1 MSIITKD
8 VTKEVRYIGRD
19 FDQLKAGLIDFTKKY
34 YPNTYNDFNE
44 ASPGMMFLEMA
55 AYVGDVLNYYI
66 DSQLKESLI
75 LHAQERKNL
84 LDLAQ
89 AFGYKPKVS
98 VPALVDIDV
107 FQYLPPTGSGANT
120 EPDYDYALRLQA
132 GMVVKSTYNNT
143 EFIIQESVDFSVD
156 DYNSPRT
163 VTVAQIDNS
172 TGAVDYYLVKKT
184 YKAISA
190 TQTTANFAFTTPK
203 KFDKIKLEVENLI
216 GIQSVV
222 DSDNNVWT
230 EVPYL
235 AQDTIFQ
242 KVENVAYNNPD
253 NYVTTQ
259 DNPYLLRLLRVPRR
273 FVSRV
278 VEDGLEL
285 QFGAGISTSP
295 GEELLP
301 TPENIALSLPTGIE
315 NTDID
320 FDTVSPIFTSAYGQA
335 PANTTL
341 SVTYLTGGGVASN
354 VPSNTITDIVD
365 RVVTNT
371 LPSGTPTLNNVIL
384 NSLAV
389 NNPVAATGGRS
400 QETIEEIRQN
410 TLAQFMS
417 QQRAVTREDY
427 ILRAY
432 AMPASFGSV
441 SKAYITPDEQ
451 ENLSTIEAND
461 KIKNPL
467 GLNMYVLGY
476 DAEKR
481 LTRVNGTVK
490 ENLKNYLS
498 QYRMLTD
505 SINIRDAFI
514 INIGVNLSII
524 AYPGYN
530 GNEVIA
536 NVLKGLKEHF
546 DTDRWQINEPI
557 LYSDIYAKVMQIRG
571 VQAIS
576 GIKFTNLYNEVL
588 GYSNVMYD
596 IKNATKNGVIY
607 PSYDASIF
615 EVRYPDEDIKVRL
628 SGF

>member
-301 TPENIALSLPTGIE
+301 TPENIAHH
-315 NTDID
+315 
-320 FDTVSPIFTSAYGQA
+320 Y
-335 PANTTL
+335 
-341 SVTYLTGGGVASN
+341 
-354 VPSNTITDIVD
+354 
-365 RVVTNT
+365 
-371 LPSGTPTLNNVIL
+371 
-384 NSLAV
+384 
-389 NNPVAATGGRS
+389 
-400 QETIEEIRQN
+400 
-410 TLAQFMS
+410 
-417 QQRAVTREDY
+417 QQ
-427 ILRAY
+427 
-432 AMPASFGSV
+432 
-441 SKAYITPDEQ
+441 
-451 ENLSTIEAND
+451 
-461 KIKNPL
+461 
-467 GLNMYVLGY
+467 
-476 DAEKR
+476 
-481 LTRVNGTVK
+481 
-490 ENLKNYLS
+490 
-498 QYRMLTD
+498 
-505 SINIRDAFI
+505 
-514 INIGVNLSII
+514 
-524 AYPGYN
+524 
-530 GNEVIA
+530 
-536 NVLKGLKEHF
+536 VLK
-546 DTDRWQINEPI
+546 TRI
-557 LYSDIYAKVMQIRG
+557 LILIPLVQYSHQLMDKHQQTQYYQ
-571 VQAIS
+571 
-576 GIKFTNLYNEVL
+576 
-588 GYSNVMYD
+588 
-596 IKNATKNGVIY
+596 
-607 PSYDASIF
+607 
-615 EVRYPDEDIKVRL
+615 
-628 SGF
+628 